1 MSDFQYGLRSS
12 QSTTDLLIVVS
23 DRIAGAFNKSGATQA
38 IAIDIYL
45 ISHNLRL
52 STGFGMLVFFINLS
66 FMEFLVGYL
75 EVVLY
80 GKSSQE
86 YSVTASA
93 AQGFI
98 LAPTLF
104 LLKINEL
111 PHDVIC
117 NIAIYADDNTLYSNS
132 KCDQISDLWQLE
144 STSELES
151 DQ

>member
-1 MSDFQYGLRSS
+1 
-12 QSTTDLLIVVS
+12 
-23 DRIAGAFNKSGATQA
+23 
-38 IAIDIYL
+38 
-45 ISHNLRL
+45 
-52 STGFGMLVFFINLS
+52 MLVFFINLS

-151 DQ
+151 DQWDTVDWGRKWLVDFNSGKTQLALFNWPNNSGDIDVKMYVSIIEKKKNI

>member
-1 MSDFQYGLRSS
+1 
-12 QSTTDLLIVVS
+12 
-23 DRIAGAFNKSGATQA
+23 
-38 IAIDIYL
+38 
-45 ISHNLRL
+45 
-52 STGFGMLVFFINLS
+52 MLVFFINLS

-151 DQ
+151 DQWDTVDWGRKWLVDFNSGKTQLASFNWPNNSGDIDVKMYVSIIEKKKNI